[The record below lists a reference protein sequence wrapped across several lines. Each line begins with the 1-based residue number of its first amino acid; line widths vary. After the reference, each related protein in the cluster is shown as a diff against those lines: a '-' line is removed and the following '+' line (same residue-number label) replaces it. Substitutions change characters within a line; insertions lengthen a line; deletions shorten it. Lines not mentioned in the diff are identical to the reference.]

1 VAYREF
7 RPPPEL
13 EPVVRC
19 LWVRHSEADETVD
32 VLPDG
37 CVDIVVRDGR
47 ASVAGPDTRAAPT
60 CVTAGQTIVGARFH
74 PGAAAAAL
82 GVPAVELR
90 DARVPLEAIWG
101 RFAAELAERGSAGPG
116 DLAAVLA
123 ERAGA
128 DTDRLVLAA
137 ATALERN
144 PDTKVR
150 DLSARSGVSERQLRR
165 RCLHALGYG
174 PKTYARIVRFK
185 RMLLLVRAGEP
196 LALAAAEAGYSDQ
209 PHMTREA
216 QALGGRSPSALR

>member
-1 VAYREF
+1 MRRLWRLPSVACPGVSTHCPPSHRPCKMSCTMSARRAGVIWNDLRVGYREF

-19 LWVRHSEADETVD
+19 LWVRHSVADETVD

-60 CVTAGQTIVGARFH
+60 RATAGQTIVGARFH

-82 GVPAVELR
+82 GVPASELR

-101 RFAAELAERGSAGPG
+101 RFAVELAERGSGGPG

-123 ERAGA
+123 ERTGA
-128 DTDRLVLAA
+128 DADRLVLASA
-137 ATALERN
+137 AALERN
-144 PDTKVR
+144 PDTTVR
-150 DLSARSGVSERQLRR
+150 DL
-165 RCLHALGYG
+165 
-174 PKTYARIVRFK
+174 
-185 RMLLLVRAGEP
+185 
-196 LALAAAEAGYSDQ
+196 
-209 PHMTREA
+209 
-216 QALGGRSPSALR
+216 